1 MNGSVIPIRSGGAA
15 AEHVGVVAFH
25 RRELSAILSVYGRMV
40 AAGFWRDYA
49 IDHLRDCAI
58 FSIFHR
64 TTEAPLFRVEKHPKL
79 AAKQGAYSVL
89 GADGRVLKRGKDLE
103 TVLKVFDSQRMTL
116 VR

>member
-1 MNGSVIPIRSGGAA
+1 MSGTVIPIRPGGGAA
-15 AEHVGVVAFH
+15 EYTDVVAFH
-25 RRELSAILSVYGRMV
+25 RSELSLILGVYGRMV
-40 AAGFWRDYA
+40 AAGIWRDYA

-64 TTEAPLFRVEKHPKL
+64 ATEAPLFRVEKHPKL

-89 GADGRVLKRGKDLE
+89 GADGRVLKRGKELAS
-103 TVLKVFDSQRMTL
+103 VLAVFDSQKMKL